1 MIGSQA
7 ILRGACPAPLAFL
20 LFVGTFSFSSLV
32 CAQEASPGG
41 KSIDQ
46 NELGAGPPPPPAHE
60 GVGRGRTSPPCET
73 VDKWL
78 SIEGTGEGR

>member
-7 ILRGACPAPLAFL
+7 ILRGACLAPLAFL
-20 LFVGTFSFSSLV
+20 LFVDKLSFLSLV
-32 CAQEASPGG
+32 CAQKTSPGG
-41 KSIDQ
+41 ESIDQ
-46 NELGAGPPPPPAHE
+46 SELDAGPAPLPAHD
-60 GVGRGRTSPPCET
+60 GVGRGRTPLPCET

>member
-41 KSIDQ
+41 RVST
-46 NELGAGPPPPPAHE
+46 
-60 GVGRGRTSPPCET
+60 RTSWAPGRRRRRRTRVLVEGGRPHL
-73 VDKWL
+73 VKL
-78 SIEGTGEGR
+78 SISGFLSRVPVRVG